1 MSTVRLAVIKCFCL
15 RDHALLRIQ
24 LASLASDTICP
35 DLSCSLEVPV
45 FSTRLGILCG
55 QGLSN
60 MGASRVMPEV
70 KNPPANAR
78 DVRGAG
84 LIPGSGRS
92 PGGGKGPSL

>member
-24 LASLASDTICP
+24 LASDTICP

-92 PGGGKGPSL
+92 PGGGTGPSL

>member
-15 RDHALLRIQ
+15 RDHTLLRIQ
-24 LASLASDTICP
+24 LASDTICL

-60 MGASRVMPEV
+60 MGASRVTPEV

-78 DVRGAG
+78 DARGVG